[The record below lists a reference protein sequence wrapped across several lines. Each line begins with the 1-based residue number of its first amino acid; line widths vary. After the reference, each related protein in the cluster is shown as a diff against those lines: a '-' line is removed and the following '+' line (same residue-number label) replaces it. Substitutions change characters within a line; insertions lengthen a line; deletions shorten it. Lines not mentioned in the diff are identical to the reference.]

1 MIFHDGLFYVYFL
14 ARDCLCATYQIL
26 KSLTAGKCAKK
37 KTAKD
42 YWYDFMKSRA
52 DRRYLD
58 AQEYVDKMDSFFN
71 K

>member
-1 MIFHDGLFYVYFL
+1 M
-14 ARDCLCATYQIL
+14 
-26 KSLTAGKCAKK
+26 AKK

-52 DRRYLD
+52 DRKYPD
-58 AQEYVDKMDSFFN
+58 AKEYVDKMDSFFN

>member
-1 MIFHDGLFYVYFL
+1 MSELSNAEVFN
-14 ARDCLCATYQIL
+14 RW
-26 KSLTAGKCAKK
+26 KMAKK

-52 DRRYLD
+52 DRKYLD
-58 AQEYVDKMDSFFN
+58 AKEYVDKMDSFFN